1 MVFGNLGPRSGTGV
15 LFTRDP
21 VTGRREMY
29 GEWLPGGQGDD
40 VVGGS
45 VDPMPLEEMAEQLP
59 EAHEQLLEAG
69 RLLQQENR
77 DVQDLEFTVEAGR
90 LYLLQSRTA
99 KTSPQ
104 AAIPTRAQLRRGGAM
119 HKRPA

>member
-1 MVFGNLGPRSGTGV
+1 MVFGNLGPDSGTGV

-45 VDPMPLEEMAEQLP
+45 VNPLPLTAMAEQLP
-59 EAHEQLLEAG
+59 DTHAQLLEAG
-69 RLLQQENR
+69 RMLGHENPAG
-77 DVQDLEFTVEAGR
+77 QKIEFTRDAGPAHP
-90 LYLLQSRTA
+90 LP
-99 KTSPQ
+99 K
-104 AAIPTRAQLRRGGAM
+104 RGAET
-119 HKRPA
+119 